1 MFRTFLQELKL
12 VARGLRKNPGFA
24 TVAVLTLA
32 LGIGAN
38 AAIFSV
44 VDALVLNPLP
54 LPSLNRVVKVW
65 ESAPSRGVDHNEIAV
80 ANFADWVAQS
90 NSFEHLGAYAHW
102 GVNVSGLEVPE
113 RVQGFLVTSGFFSAL
128 GVQPQIG
135 RLFLPDEHKTGED
148 YEIILSYGYW
158 QSHFASDPQILGKSL
173 TLNGTSR
180 AVVGVMPANFN
191 FPPGAQMWAPYP
203 LVTNTPGARR
213 SHFLYSVGLLKP
225 GVSLAQAQVELN
237 GIAARL
243 EQRYP
248 QTNKGW
254 RVAIVPLV
262 ADVSRDYRLALVV
275 LLSAVGF
282 LLLIAC
288 ANIANLMLVRTA
300 ARRRE
305 FAIRAALGAGK
316 LRVVRQLLTE
326 SILLSILGGGA
337 GILLAI
343 WGVNLLP
350 RLFPANVMDRVAGA
364 GHIAVDYRA
373 LAFTFTLAI
382 LTGIVFGLAPGF
394 TASRLDVN
402 GVLKEN
408 AIAAGSAGGQ
418 HRLHNSFVVA
428 QISLALVL
436 LIGTGLMV
444 KSFVRLLEVNPGFRT
459 DHILTMELMLPGV
472 KYKQDQQTVAF
483 YQQLIERV
491 RAVPGVDSAG
501 AVSLLPLA
509 GSNETWGIFIE
520 GRPAPPPGEI
530 NEVNYRVIVPGY
542 FQTLGISLVEGR
554 GISDDDVAAAPRV
567 ILLNQAAVD
576 RFFPGQDPVGA
587 HVRFHD
593 VPSADLW
600 ITVVGVVANVH
611 NELSGNP
618 KPEIYVPEAQ
628 AAEREM
634 VLTIRTAAPPLS
646 VASAVRSQI
655 AALDKDQ
662 PVSHIATFDEVR
674 SESVFTSRVSALLL
688 GIFAALALLLAGIGV
703 YGVISYAVGQRM
715 REIGIRVALGAQ
727 RSNVL
732 TLVVS
737 QGLRLVGLGIT
748 IGLIG
753 AVALTR
759 LMTSLLFNVQA
770 TDPATFLGI
779 TALLVAV
786 SLLAC
791 FVPARRA
798 MQVDPITALRHD

>member
-1 MFRTFLQELKL
+1 
-12 VARGLRKNPGFA
+12 
-24 TVAVLTLA
+24 
-32 LGIGAN
+32 
-38 AAIFSV
+38 
-44 VDALVLNPLP
+44 
-54 LPSLNRVVKVW
+54 
-65 ESAPSRGVDHNEIAV
+65 
-80 ANFADWVAQS
+80 
-90 NSFEHLGAYAHW
+90 
-102 GVNVSGLEVPE
+102 
-113 RVQGFLVTSGFFSAL
+113 
-128 GVQPQIG
+128 
-135 RLFLPDEHKTGED
+135 
-148 YEIILSYGYW
+148 
-158 QSHFASDPQILGKSL
+158 
-173 TLNGTSR
+173 
-180 AVVGVMPANFN
+180 
-191 FPPGAQMWAPYP
+191 
-203 LVTNTPGARR
+203 
-213 SHFLYSVGLLKP
+213 
-225 GVSLAQAQVELN
+225 
-237 GIAARL
+237 
-243 EQRYP
+243 
-248 QTNKGW
+248 
-254 RVAIVPLV
+254 
-262 ADVSRDYRLALVV
+262 
-275 LLSAVGF
+275 
-282 LLLIAC
+282 
-288 ANIANLMLVRTA
+288 MLVRTA

-343 WGVNLLP
+343 WGVSLLP

-593 VPSADLW
+593 VPSTDPW